1 MNNLIVMPL
10 TRKKWIFKNI
20 YCSSC
25 NVWVA
30 EYYLSC
36 HLNSVGHEQK
46 IKKSDICEKACKN
59 KSTA

>member
-10 TRKKWIFKNI
+10 TRKKRTKIYTALAAMYGWLNI
-20 YCSSC
+20 T
-25 NVWVA
+25 
-30 EYYLSC
+30 LSC

-46 IKKSDICEKACKN
+46 LRSQDICEKACKN